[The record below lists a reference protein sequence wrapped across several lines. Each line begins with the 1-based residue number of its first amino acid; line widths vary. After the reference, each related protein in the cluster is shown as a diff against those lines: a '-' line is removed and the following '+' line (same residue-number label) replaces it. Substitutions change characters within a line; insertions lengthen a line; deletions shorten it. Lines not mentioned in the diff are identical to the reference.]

1 MNSGEKLKQVTEM
14 IAITPIFSK
23 SGGSRSAKGDSV
35 I

>member
-1 MNSGEKLKQVTEM
+1 MSSGEEFKQVTEM
-14 IAITPIFSK
+14 IAITLIFSK